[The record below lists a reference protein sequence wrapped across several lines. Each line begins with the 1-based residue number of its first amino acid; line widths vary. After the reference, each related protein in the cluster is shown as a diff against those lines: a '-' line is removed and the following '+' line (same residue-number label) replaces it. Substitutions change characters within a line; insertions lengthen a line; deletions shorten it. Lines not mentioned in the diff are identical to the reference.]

1 LGWSG
6 TYVNWTFKSI
16 ASYLKF
22 RSVIPLPQS
31 IIQLL
36 NPYFVL
42 HQSSVLT
49 LISTALHQDF
59 TAFVVMLA
67 VLHEIRHLWSLWDV
81 LMPWGIVMWWRILLC
96 RCSFVSFEV
105 VFWCWIL

>member
-1 LGWSG
+1 M
-6 TYVNWTFKSI
+6 
-16 ASYLKF
+16 
-22 RSVIPLPQS
+22 PPPQS

-67 VLHEIRHLWSLWDV
+67 VLHEIRHFWSL
-81 LMPWGIVMWWRILLC
+81 
-96 RCSFVSFEV
+96 
-105 VFWCWIL
+105 